1 MNRKRGEENER
12 AQKLDGRVELER
24 PYMLSY
30 NIHILFGL
38 PAIGIAHRKD
48 KPSNNEPTQRAINA
62 IDSERFIEHG
72 EQQLWSA
79 YIE

>member
-1 MNRKRGEENER
+1 
-12 AQKLDGRVELER
+12 
-24 PYMLSY
+24 MLSY

-48 KPSNNEPTQRAINA
+48 KPSNNEPTQGAINA

-72 EQQLWSA
+72 EQQLWST
-79 YIE
+79 YTE